1 MFQQCLS
8 LLCIFLH
15 LLEIIVENSVA
26 FDHQLKIDSELNNE
40 TDSFAVQQSDLFS
53 MKFSPLK
60 IQKKLNLKLKMLN
73 FLLNFRKL
81 S

>member
-1 MFQQCLS
+1 M
-8 LLCIFLH
+8 H

-26 FDHQLKIDSELNNE
+26 FDHQLKINSELNDE

-60 IQKKLNLKLKMLN
+60 KEVKFKTKDAK
-73 FLLNFRKL
+73 FLVEF

>member
-1 MFQQCLS
+1 M
-8 LLCIFLH
+8 H

-26 FDHQLKIDSELNNE
+26 FDHQLKINSELNDE

-60 IQKKLNLKLKMLN
+60 IQKKLNFKYKDAK
-73 FLLNFRKL
+73 FLVEI

>member
-1 MFQQCLS
+1 M
-8 LLCIFLH
+8 
-15 LLEIIVENSVA
+15 A
-26 FDHQLKIDSELNNE
+26 FDHQLKINSELNDE

-60 IQKKLNLKLKMLN
+60 IQKKLNFKYKDAK
-73 FLLNFRKL
+73 FLVEF